1 MSKEIAQTVGG
12 KRIAWLIAIVAAFAV
27 FAMVS
32 SQFRSASADVAA
44 ADIVIDE
51 YDTAEVPPL
60 PEAVDLA
67 DPFGDPDTVGDM
79 RYYKISVLPLANSTL
94 GDLRIS
100 ATFDQQVVSV
110 SGTAIGGSN
119 AGCTFTNDPSG
130 NGSVICTWNGPIPA
144 GASGT
149 VIVQTQVNDLDGS
162 GFAIAPFGTA
172 QDLGSAQGTVL
183 ITNQTVGFQISAAN
197 LAITKTAAPATVEPG
212 DTVVYTF
219 VITNDDDGA
228 NAPEVAAANV
238 TMVDDLG
245 GVISEAEVL
254 DDGPYTCSFS
264 GLVLTCTIASH
275 PVDVDA
281 TITVLATIDPDTTAT
296 FFTNTASVTSPLNF
310 GDSDSATVNIDQPD
324 VVQGELDPG
333 LYHVSQYCDP
343 SASWFVAWLDDFD
356 WDDFNINGFS
366 VAAQVLDGETECLVD
381 FRDDP
386 NNVIGYVH
394 MVCLAGEGEDIL
406 DIIDESDFDGI
417 IPPST
422 ADGEGLFWRI
432 DNVIGGGQATVN
444 GQSMF
449 QASAYD
455 DDGIVFENGALE
467 CVRWY
472 STAPGEQ
479 NVTVVNGDGEVVAN
493 WHGSDDAYEG
503 PGDEVLDPVDAYE
516 PLVKEWNILTPT
528 AITLRASSP
537 AVPGDGLLT
546 LPAGT
551 DAAAVVASINL
562 DGSTI
567 ARPTNFNA
575 NTATYDALAP
585 VELDEHVFGSHQ
597 SVGGPVPASNQAL
610 WVDGARVTFTI
621 SGTCGEAWIDPDGD
635 TTLEGSSEYIY
646 YDDTVANRSVTVTSI
661 GQPINFDVD
670 TYECASLDGSST
682 TVTISADYPTNI
694 GSVSPTPPADEE
706 ITIIWTSTVPVK
718 PIILAWAGQ
727 RVIVEHDWRIPA
739 GDMDDATATDP
750 NEDYIANGECVFDG
764 ETDVIAVRGSG
775 PGNFIAALGASV
787 NNLRDTA
794 TVELTGENSQHL
806 DAPSD
811 PQDACISRFLYES
824 EDPGQVDIEMFV
836 ASETSSTKIAVVI
849 YYMKIEAVETSL
861 VTSVEKPTHNG
872 TGSDFAPGNPW
883 NTENDASATEWNV
896 SKDLLVRVRVKGWFV
911 NANPSG
917 RERDA
922 SDPFNVLP
930 QDRWVMP
937 DDWGVLIAGGAG
949 IDFRPEYDYM
959 FAPDSGVSLTTPEGA
974 AAQIGAT
981 VTAASAGTVISVSA
995 ATPFTAGQTVIIGS
1009 TCASTVTRTITAVD
1023 TVNNRITVNAAI
1035 VVAEGNVVCFTTG
1048 VPFEGPFSLIDIQGR
1063 APLNGGAALSN
1074 WDPDNIR
1081 DTRLGDNRLDWW
1093 DAPMPSTPITVD
1105 IRGAGFIKQVLKS
1118 DVYYIGTPNST
1129 AQVYPNPYYITNIPE
1144 SPYISSS
1151 AGGGSF
1157 LWNSWGNDGP
1167 GGNGDGVYRFWNPV
1181 RIGVNIAGNPGETLT
1196 ANQQNELKQIR
1207 AVYGDDTIARR
1218 LVVFSDNHGEA
1229 MVIANGDFN
1238 LDYAGCAV
1246 NALAGGRHCAQG
1258 DVVGSSDIYA
1268 TADYPDFRGK
1278 HFPVRGP
1285 IAEVDWTWGGYKEVT
1300 VQPGEVEQFVYV
1312 VFHALDRDG
1321 FCVPPTGA
1329 VSLHPVHTPTDVAV
1343 AAVADAAHD
1352 FPNASGVGPNAQI
1365 ELVDFLIDSDE
1376 GGIFVETSAGK
1387 PGSVTREF
1395 AEGVPTYSTSETART
1410 LTAQNDLRKF
1420 EPINGST
1427 AECQSW
1433 VKISNSL
1440 LGVTNVLVIAA
1451 NDEGNV
1457 GFDVIVD
1464 FQSEMD
1470 YTLNFR
1476 WSLITWAGAD
1486 NIPPMDALSGTGDNE
1501 GGTDI
1506 LDEVTAVYGWE
1517 ASSQSWLAFF
1527 PDGVDVPGAN
1537 DLTGLRTGHAYWI
1550 AIRGPESITWTVVTD
1565 VNN

>member
-1 MSKEIAQTVGG
+1 MSREIAQTVGG

-27 FAMVS
+27 FATVG
-32 SQFRSASADVAA
+32 SQFRSA
-44 ADIVIDE
+44 
-51 YDTAEVPPL
+51 
-60 PEAVDLA
+60 EAVDEA
-67 DPFGDPDTVGDM
+67 DVVIDVTQSPAGPATIDYGTAVTYTVEVTPANNALLDGYVELDTDSGLNVTTAPTFEIAPGG
-79 RYYKISVLPLANSTL
+79 STGSCVLQGNGNYLCQIGPLNLGSTA
-94 GDLRIS
+94 IITI
-100 ATFDQQVVSV
+100 A
-110 SGTAIGGSN
+110 GTAIDDIASD
-119 AGCTFTNDPSG
+119 ATVDTILVYSG
-130 NGSVICTWNGPIPA
+130 IADATPA
-144 GASGT
+144 GDIDSCTDCGQLT
-149 VIVQTQVNDLDGS
+149 VATSNITLAKSD
-162 GFAIAPFGTA
+162 APDPVLPGGAVAYTI
-172 QDLGSAQGTVL
+172 TVTNPDTG
-183 ITNQTVGFQISAAN
+183 ITID
-197 LAITKTAAPATVEPG
+197 APANSVTIS
-212 DTVVYTF
+212 DTLPSE
-219 VITNDDDGA
+219 IDSI
-228 NAPEVAAANV
+228 VAV
-238 TMVDDLG
+238 TP
-245 GVISEAEVL
+245 SA
-254 DDGPYTCSFS
+254 PYTCSTS
-264 GLVLTCTIASH
+264 GLTVTCSNTGGAH
-275 PVDVDA
+275 PVDAVATINITALVDA
-281 TITVLATIDPDTTAT
+281 DT
-296 FFTNTASVTSPLNF
+296 
-310 GDSDSATVNIDQPD
+310 DSDSMTNTVTATGGLQASITSASATTAITQPPA
-324 VVQGELDPG
+324 GALDEG

-343 SASWFVAWLDDFD
+343 SASWFVAWIYEGPLQ
-356 WDDFNINGFS
+356 ILEG
-366 VAAQVLDGETECLVD
+366 GESCLVD

-394 MVCLAGEGEDIL
+394 SVCLVQEV
-406 DIIDESDFDGI
+406 ESELNIEGI
-417 IPPST
+417 IPPAT
-422 ADGEGLFWRI
+422 ADGGDDDYFWRI

-444 GQSMF
+444 GQSRF
-449 QASAYD
+449 QAVAFD
-455 DDGIVFENGALE
+455 DNEEEFDNSFLE

-479 NVTVVNGDGEVVAN
+479 NVTLVNGEGEVVAN
-493 WHGSDDAYEG
+493 WHGSDDAYDDGEA
-503 PGDEVLDPVDAYE
+503 VDAYE

-528 AITLRASSP
+528 AITLRSSSP

-562 DGSTI
+562 DGTSI

-575 NTATYDALAP
+575 NTATYEALAP

-635 TTLEGSSEYIY
+635 TTLEGFAEYIY

-661 GQPINFDVD
+661 GQPIAFDVD
-670 TYECASLDGSST
+670 TYECTSLDGSNTSI
-682 TVTISADYPTNI
+682 TISADYPTNI

-727 RVIVEHDWRIPA
+727 RVIIEHDWRIPA

-750 NEDYIANGECVFDG
+750 NEDYIPNGECVFG
-764 ETDVIAVRGSG
+764 ETFGNDVSTTQSLGTDVIAVRGSG

-794 TVELTGENSQHL
+794 TVTLTGDDSQHL

-824 EDPGQVDIEMFV
+824 EDPGQVDIELFV
-836 ASETSSTKIAVVI
+836 SDGDSSTKVAIVI

-937 DDWGVLIAGGAG
+937 DDWAVLIAGGAG

-981 VTAASAGTVISVSA
+981 VTAASAGTTISVSA
-995 ATPFTAGQTVIIGS
+995 ATPFSVGQTVIIGS
-1009 TCASTVTRTITAVD
+1009 TCASTVTRSITAVD
-1023 TVNNRITVNAAI
+1023 TVNNRITVSAAI

-1105 IRGAGFIKQVLKS
+1105 IRGAGFIKEVIKS
-1118 DVYYIGTPNST
+1118 DVYYIGTPNNPA

-1343 AAVADAAHD
+1343 AAIADAAHD

-1395 AEGVPTYSTSETART
+1395 AEGVPTYSTSETARS

-1464 FQSEMD
+1464 FQSEID

-1537 DLTGLRTGHAYWI
+1537 DLTGLREGHAYWI

>member
-296 FFTNTASVTSPLNF
+296 FFTNTASVTSPFNF
-310 GDSDSATVNIDQPD
+310 PASDSATVNIDQPD
-324 VVQGELDPG
+324 VVLDTLPEGLHHLDPFG
-333 LYHVSQYCDP
+333 VPLALSDYDEACRLG
-343 SASWFVAWLDDFD
+343 A
-356 WDDFNINGFS
+356 
-366 VAAQVLDGETECLVD
+366 DGTYSSTATLSD
-381 FRDDP
+381 RDDC
-386 NNVIGYVH
+386 NNVIGFVH
-394 MVCLAGEGEDIL
+394 EVCLVGEFSNEGDI
-406 DIIDESDFDGI
+406 DGI
-417 IPPST
+417 IPPAT
-422 ADGEGLFWRI
+422 ADGGTGAYFWRI
-432 DNVIGGGQATVN
+432 DNVVGGGQATVN
-444 GQSMF
+444 GQTTF
-449 QASAYD
+449 INTD
-455 DDGIVFENGALE
+455 FNGLFTNGDNLE

-479 NVTVVNGDGEVVAN
+479 NVTIVNGAGEVVAN
-493 WHGSDDAYEG
+493 WHGSEDPFDDGA
-503 PGDEVLDPVDAYE
+503 PVDAYE
-516 PLVKEWNILTPT
+516 PLVKEWNILVPT
-528 AITLRASSP
+528 AITTRGALAP
-537 AVPGDGLLT
+537 
-546 LPAGT
+546 
-551 DAAAVVASINL
+551 NL
-562 DGSTI
+562 DGSAI

-575 NTATYDALAP
+575 NTATYEALAP

-597 SVGGPVPASNQAL
+597 SVGGSVGPV

-635 TTLEGSSEYIY
+635 TTLQGVAEYIY
-646 YDDTVANRSVTVTSI
+646 YDDTVANRSVTVTSV
-661 GQPINFDVD
+661 GVPIEFDVD
-670 TYECASLDGSST
+670 TYECASLDGSNT
-682 TVTISADYPTNI
+682 TITISADYPTNI

-706 ITIIWTSTVPVK
+706 ITVIWTSTVPVK

-727 RVIVEHDWRIPA
+727 RVIIEHDWRIAA
-739 GDMDDATATDP
+739 GDTDDATATDP
-750 NEDYIANGECVFDG
+750 NEDYIPNGECVFG
-764 ETDVIAVRGSG
+764 GLQATNGIGQSLGTDVIAVRGSG

-794 TVELTGENSQHL
+794 TVTLTGDDSQHL

-836 ASETSSTKIAVVI
+836 ESETSSTKIAVVI

-937 DDWGVLIAGGAG
+937 DDWAVLIAGGAG

-981 VTAASAGTVISVSA
+981 VTAASAGTTISVSA
-995 ATPFTAGQTVIIGS
+995 ATPFSVGQTVIIGTS
-1009 TCASTVTRTITAVD
+1009 CVSSATNNRTITAVD
-1023 TVNNRITVNAAI
+1023 TVNNRITVSAAI

-1486 NIPPMDALSGTGDNE
+1486 NIPPMDALSGTGDND

-1537 DLTGLRTGHAYWI
+1537 DLTGLQTGHAYWI